1 MNFGVRNFIE
11 RKKKTKTLTF
21 AFQPWKIV
29 SNHFL
34 HVLHRKKKVCHFNT
48 KYLYGNNTRKLDL
61 AGHPPR

>member
-1 MNFGVRNFIE
+1 
-11 RKKKTKTLTF
+11 LTF